1 MNERRGRRGRPTGR
15 GRGRGP
21 GHAPGSGRGRGRGRG
36 RQAEPTPT
44 STQELSAWFAGN
56 VPDDWF
62 VEPVSIEFDRDEI
75 VVTGA
80 LPMPKLDDDAD
91 PAIAAT
97 ERMNGFRELTR
108 DDRIS
113 IASRAEATFER
124 KVSWT
129 VTCGD
134 QAMEYTVANVPVMT
148 RLHMEER
155 RLLDTLIDAG
165 VARSRSEALA
175 WAVRLVADNEEEWL
189 AKLRNAMSEVEALRD
204 EGPAGR
210 G

>member
-1 MNERRGRRGRPTGR
+1 MNERGR
-15 GRGRGP
+15 GRGRGR
-21 GHAPGSGRGRGRGRG
+21 GHGPGRGRGRG

-44 STQELSAWFAGN
+44 SMQELSAWFAGN
-56 VPDDWF
+56 IPDDWF
-62 VEPVSIEFDRDEI
+62 VEPVSIEYDRDEI
-75 VVTGA
+75 IVSGA
-80 LPMPKLDDDAD
+80 LPMPKLDDQAD
-91 PAIAAT
+91 PVVAAT
-97 ERMNGFRELTR
+97 ERMNGFRENTR
-108 DDRIS
+108 DDRIA
-113 IASRAEATFER
+113 IASRAEANFER

-175 WAVRLVADNEEEWL
+175 WAVRLVADNEAEWID
-189 AKLRNAMSEVEALRD
+189 KLRNAMSEVESLRD
-204 EGPAGR
+204 EGPASAR
-210 G
+210 